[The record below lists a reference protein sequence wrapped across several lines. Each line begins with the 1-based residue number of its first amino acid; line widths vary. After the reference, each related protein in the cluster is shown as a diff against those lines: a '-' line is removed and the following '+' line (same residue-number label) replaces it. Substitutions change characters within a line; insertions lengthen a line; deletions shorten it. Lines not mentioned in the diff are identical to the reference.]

1 MAQSLSTEPCSSLSA
16 LAETDTTPSNVIDEE
31 SNDGIEQTRPKRN
44 ERHEKLGFK
53 PQKELFCNKFLPYAD
68 KLDDES
74 QANLESIKNNLG
86 KVVAMREIGPAV
98 MMSIRNLVTYI
109 KLYGMKFSKEDHIKF
124 VQLLLEMLVIPKLDP
139 DAINKISEA
148 IFFLLRKREW
158 LSTDDLQIEWRPLYD
173 LFYLL
178 VSRLS
183 KKGELFNTTSKNQND
198 NLNSPFTL
206 LLAAAAEKMG
216 YDVSTVAQYLGIE
229 MDADGLDKSTM
240 EGNLQCAIQV
250 CTPYFPPSAT
260 QEILDELLSK
270 LQPLDNG
277 SGCEVVTILNIFI
290 NYEQKYELWFDKLMS
305 IWNGYH
311 NPPWAG
317 DFMTM
322 YAVVGHKNLGHI
334 DWEPHIPTMFAR
346 ITRSINF
353 PVHYRN
359 ALVDRANGMPSDAIA
374 TWIVS
379 ALGPHSSA
387 QKYLNTFM
395 STIETYLHPAN
406 SGKWVKMLGEL
417 LCMLPRFFIDR
428 LVIERYRKGH
438 HIRPIPNE
446 HKLTEECITAFVE
459 CMKPA
464 ALQAMYS
471 RLNAQ
476 EVGKIFQCLADLRPA
491 LIIPNII
498 DRVYMSL
505 DSLTEPRKLTA
516 ALHGLIGVSRALVS
530 GHKGYTEGRTH
541 VIPLFLATLPGID
554 GNDQMKTVITFHFL
568 TSVAFLI
575 PIIDCSQAGQYH
587 TNLTD
592 DDRLLCEQTAD
603 FESFTLQY
611 LDRLFLLIENSSTNN
626 VRMEQSDLDMARSKA
641 ESLLEPMVQTC
652 THGIFGQASEK
663 IVASAAK
670 KVMEFVRTRLFEPN
684 VAGQLVGCLV
694 RLFARIYGKEV
705 LRVLLPHVLRQI
717 EDYMAEHDDV
727 EALEKH
733 NDELLY
739 YLVLLIN
746 LVRGDPFVFR
756 NYIGDVLPTLDR
768 LVRFKCKR
776 VARYVSQI
784 VGNLMSNLSTLQ
796 TMDVRNSPDCFQ
808 KPLSEVVPVQRWGE
822 KMTSDGK
829 IEWRIPDEAARK
841 VCERVM
847 HRYLPVL
854 LKKLDRHSA
863 GEVTLPREEL
873 HRTVMLV
880 HSLIRCYNFLPNWT
894 DEEPIALFETC
905 ADLKELQLKVTLGF
919 EGLEICM
926 PNGENVRKAIIR
938 TISRLQDHILKESED
953 DTQTLKAIITL
964 YEKVLLR
971 KHPNGSYELQLKSFN
986 CTKRFQTYQL
996 TRCKHDVRAV
1006 VVSRVIIQQD
1016 CRDEMSLPLFT
1027 ATHLEIMKKLLE
1039 LSVSYYA
1046 TVRIDA
1052 QIKLHDM
1059 LYLFPYAYPLLTD
1072 RIVECLQ
1079 LDAERHH
1086 EQVKGMLCL
1095 LLIKRR
1101 GRLITQNNWKYLSHV
1116 WPALLRSK
1124 LSEKPSIVRM
1134 VDTLKKMID
1143 GQSPTYLLEVDIGEK
1158 VVERAL
1164 ALRTRTD
1171 ELDLVA
1177 GQQARERENKRNVAL
1192 LQQLVAEILQT
1203 VETSR
1208 LHLRYH
1214 YLASVMLI
1222 NLCHPYAEHPPAV
1235 TRLAVQNLI
1244 HDAVIERKLAIQL
1257 VLGIFRQQ
1265 KRPQKKLIMNPLE
1278 IVARIAAGP
1287 NANAVAAETV
1297 APNPGSNV
1305 PPGYREDNMWLQYD
1319 VAKVPTNQAEWD
1331 EPRYMYTSEGCFGWT
1346 KGFKMYAPS
1355 AEQPKLNR
1363 TVDEMSEH
1371 ERAIFE
1377 FFNEQQNVDTL
1388 IRFWSLEEKKGRDEF
1403 SSSRMLLIKMLMKVF
1418 GDQLLDR
1425 FLIHMPRLIEDNKV
1439 ESNHRC
1445 VVEVL
1450 TGIMRGAKHWPYEM
1464 TRDMYARVVPL
1475 IRLGMRKVTVDTDKL
1490 WGMCFATAA
1499 QSMDPSKQHWLHE
1512 VLLEDPLRDI
1522 NSFNDCNRLYC
1533 LQGAFNQHVWRMT
1546 SVAHRLLDYL
1556 KPHLD
1561 HPFQNLRDRLG
1572 NTLINIFEGDL
1583 RFEGYEQR
1591 GISPRRS
1598 EMIAFVMPK
1607 LAILLQQDPEPPRPM
1622 VEYVPIAV
1630 EDGGAGNVD
1639 SGAANVVAA
1648 AQEDSEYVKAVR
1660 LFKTIANWITHTIH
1674 QYSNGNEKEYFEL
1687 LPIACRLEHSEQD
1700 LELRQICRQLLTSIS
1715 QALTLPNCMDVALAK
1730 IDEVSKM
1737 PFWSARRAA
1746 IDVLQIQV
1754 FYNMTIIL
1762 SRPEWKAKVQEI
1774 VLRLLG
1780 DNMIEVREK
1789 AAEVL
1794 CGLLH
1799 CSFLTGT
1806 EELLELFKRKCRT
1819 KIIRTKRIRTETAQ
1833 NSCSSEVAKN
1843 ENAEANAVL
1852 ARHTGVLGLCAFI
1865 AAYPY
1870 EVPEFVPNVFEHLG
1884 AHLNDPQ
1891 PIPATIRKTMGDFKR
1906 THHDNWEV
1914 HQLKFTED
1922 QLAVLSDLTIPP
1934 SYYA

>member
-1 MAQSLSTEPCSSLSA
+1 MAQSLSTEACSSLST
-16 LAETDTTPSNVIDEE
+16 LAETETAVSNVADDE
-31 SNDGIEQTRPKRN
+31 SSDGIEQSRPKRN

-86 KVVAMREIGPAV
+86 KVVAMREMGPAV
-98 MMSIRNLVTYI
+98 MMCIRNLVTYI
-109 KLYGMKFSKEDHIKF
+109 KLYGMKFSKEDHVKF

-158 LSTDDLQIEWRPLYD
+158 LSTEDLQIEWRPLYD
-173 LFYLL
+173 LFHLL

-183 KKGELFNTTSKNQND
+183 KKGELFNTT
-198 NLNSPFTL
+198 T
-206 LLAAAAEKMG
+206 A
-216 YDVSTVAQYLGIE
+216 
-229 MDADGLDKSTM
+229 M

-250 CTPYFPPSAT
+250 CTPYFRPSAT
-260 QEILDELLSK
+260 QEILDELLPK

-277 SGCEVVTILNIFI
+277 SGCDVITILNIFL
-290 NYEQKYELWFDKLMS
+290 NYEQGYELWFDKFMS

-322 YAVVGHKNLGHI
+322 YAVVGQKNVGHI
-334 DWEPHIPTMFAR
+334 DWEPYIATMFAR

-353 PVHYRN
+353 PVNYRN
-359 ALVDRANGMPSDAIA
+359 TKGGRTNGIPPDAVA

-379 ALGPHSSA
+379 ALGPRSSA
-387 QKYLNTFM
+387 QQYLNTFM
-395 STIETYLHPAN
+395 STIESYLHPAN
-406 SGKWVKMLGEL
+406 SGKWVKMLGDL
-417 LCMLPRFFIDR
+417 LTLLPRFFIDR

-459 CMKPA
+459 CMKPV

-471 RLNAQ
+471 RLNTQ
-476 EVGKIFQCLADLRPA
+476 EVGKVFQCLADLRPA
-491 LIIPNII
+491 LIIPSII
-498 DRVYMSL
+498 ERVYTSL

-554 GNDQMKTVITFHFL
+554 GNDQMKTGSTFHFL

-592 DDRLLCEQTAD
+592 DERLLCEQTAD
-603 FESFTLQY
+603 FSDFTLQY

-626 VRMEQSDLDMARSKA
+626 VRMEQSDLDTARSKA

-652 THGIFGQASEK
+652 THGIMGQASEP
-663 IVASAAK
+663 IVAAAAK
-670 KVMEFVRTRLFEPN
+670 KVMEFVQTRLFEPN

-694 RLFARIYGKEV
+694 RLFARIHGKEV
-705 LRVLLPHVLRQI
+705 LRVLLPHVLRLI
-717 EDYMAEHDDV
+717 EEYMAEHENV

-733 NDELLY
+733 NDEMLY
-739 YLVLLIN
+739 YLVLLLN
-746 LVRGDPFVFR
+746 LVRGDPQIVR
-756 NYIGDVLPTLDR
+756 HYVDDLLPTFDR
-768 LVRFKCKR
+768 LARFKCKR
-776 VARYVSQI
+776 VSRYLAQI
-784 VGNLMSNLSTLQ
+784 IGNMMNNMSTLQ
-796 TMDVRNSPDCFQ
+796 TMDVRNSPDCFT
-808 KPLSEVVPVQRWGE
+808 KPLSEVVPVKRWGE
-822 KMTSDGK
+822 KMAPDSK
-829 IEWRIPDEAARK
+829 IEWRIPDEGARL
-841 VCERVM
+841 VCERII
-847 HRYLPVL
+847 HRYLPKL
-854 LKKLDRHSA
+854 LEKLDRHSA

-873 HRTVMLV
+873 HVGMMMLQ
-880 HSLIRCYNFLPNWT
+880 SLIRCHNFLPNWT
-894 DEEPIALFETC
+894 DEEPIELFESC
-905 ADLKELQLKVTLGF
+905 VDVKELQLSVTLGL
-919 EGLEICM
+919 EALEIHM

-938 TISRLQDHILKESED
+938 TVMRLQDRMQAVSED
-953 DTQTLKAIITL
+953 DTQTLKSMIAL
-964 YEKVLLR
+964 YEKVLHR
-971 KHPNGSYELQLKSFN
+971 KHPNGSYEMQLKTFN
-986 CTKRFQTYQL
+986 STKRFQTYQL
-996 TRCKHDVRAV
+996 TRCKRDVRAV
-1006 VVSRVIIQQD
+1006 VVTRVIIQQD
-1016 CRDEMSLPLFT
+1016 CRDEMKLPYFT
-1027 ATHLEIMKKLLE
+1027 ATHLQVMKKLLE
-1039 LSVSYYA
+1039 LSVSYYS

-1052 QIKLHDM
+1052 QAKLHDM

-1079 LDAERHH
+1079 LDSNTHH
-1086 EQVKGMLCL
+1086 EQFKGILCL
-1095 LLIKRR
+1095 LFIKRR
-1101 GRLITQNNWKYLSHV
+1101 GRLITQNNWGYLARV

-1124 LSEKPSIVRM
+1124 LSEKNSIVSL
-1134 VDTLKKMID
+1134 VDGLKKMID

-1164 ALRTRTD
+1164 ALRTRAD
-1171 ELDLVA
+1171 ELDLEA
-1177 GQQARERENKRNVAL
+1177 GKRARERENKRNMAL
-1192 LQQLVAEILQT
+1192 FQQLVGEIVQT
-1203 VETSR
+1203 VETSK

-1222 NLCHPYAEHPPAV
+1222 NLCHPYAEHPPSV
-1235 TRLAVQNLI
+1235 TNLAVHHLI
-1244 HDAVIERKLAIQL
+1244 HDSVIERKLAIQL
-1257 VLGIFRQQ
+1257 MLGIFRQQ
-1265 KRPQKKLIMNPLE
+1265 KRSQKKVVMNPLE
-1278 IVARIAAGP
+1278 IVARLEGKDP
-1287 NANAVAAETV
+1287 SAVAA
-1297 APNPGSNV
+1297 NPGSNV
-1305 PPGYREDNMWLQYD
+1305 APGYRDDNLWLQYD
-1319 VAKVPTNQAEWD
+1319 VAKVPKSQAEWD

-1346 KGFKMYAPS
+1346 KGFKVYAPS

-1363 TVDEMSEH
+1363 TVDELNEH
-1371 ERAIFE
+1371 ERTIFE
-1377 FFNEQQNVDTL
+1377 FFDQQENVDTL
-1388 IRFWSLEEKKGRDEF
+1388 MRFWSLEEKKGRDEF
-1403 SSSRMLLIKMLMKVF
+1403 SSTRMLLIKMVMKMF
-1418 GDQLLDR
+1418 GDRLLDR
-1425 FLIHMPRLIEDNKV
+1425 FLSHMKRLIEDKAT
-1439 ESNHRC
+1439 EGNHRC
-1445 VVEVL
+1445 AVEVM
-1450 TGIMRGAKHWPYEM
+1450 TGIMRGAKHWTYEM
-1464 TRDMYARVVPL
+1464 TRDMYARMVPL
-1475 IRLGMRKVTVDTDKL
+1475 IRLGMQNVTVDTDVY

-1499 QSMDPSKQHWLHE
+1499 QSMDPSKQYWLHE
-1512 VLLEDPLRDI
+1512 VLMEDPLQDA
-1522 NSFNDCNRLYC
+1522 NSFSDCNRLYC
-1533 LQGAFNQHVWRMT
+1533 LQGAFNQHVWRMA

-1561 HPFQNLRDRLG
+1561 HPFQSLRERLG
-1572 NTLINIFEGDL
+1572 NTLINIFEADL
-1583 RFEGYEQR
+1583 RFEGYESKLV
-1591 GISPRRS
+1591 SPQRS
-1598 EMIAFVMPK
+1598 EMFAYVMPK
-1607 LAILLQQDPEPPRPM
+1607 LAILLQKDPEPPKPKAEKREELM
-1622 VEYVPIAV
+1622 EVE
-1630 EDGGAGNVD
+1630 GAGT
-1639 SGAANVVAA
+1639 SSPQ
-1648 AQEDSEYVKAVR
+1648 QEDSEYVKAVR
-1660 LFKTIANWITHTIH
+1660 LFKTVAHWVTYTIH
-1674 QYSNGNEKEYFEL
+1674 RYSNGNENEYFEL
-1687 LPIACRLEHSEQD
+1687 LPIACRLERSEHDQ
-1700 LELRQICRQLLTSIS
+1700 ELSEICTLLLAFIS

-1737 PFWSARRAA
+1737 SFWSARRAV
-1746 IDVLQIQV
+1746 IDVLQVQV

-1774 VLRLLG
+1774 VLRLLE
-1780 DNMIEVREK
+1780 DSVVEVREK

-1794 CGLLH
+1794 CGLVH
-1799 CSFLTGT
+1799 CSFLTAT

-1819 KIIRTKRIRTETAQ
+1819 KIIRSKRVRVDT
-1833 NSCSSEVAKN
+1833 SCSSEVAKN

-1865 AAYPY
+1865 SAYPY

-1922 QLAVLSDLTIPP
+1922 QLAVLSDLTIAP

>member
-1 MAQSLSTEPCSSLSA
+1 MAQSLSTGSCSA
-16 LAETDTTPSNVIDEE
+16 LSTLTETDTNTSNVVEEE
-31 SNDGIEQTRPKRN
+31 SSDGIEQTRTKRN

-86 KVVAMREIGPAV
+86 KVVAMREMGPAV

-109 KLYGMKFSKEDHIKF
+109 KLYGMKFSKEDHVKF

-173 LFYLL
+173 LFHLL

-183 KKGELFNTTSKNQND
+183 KKGELFNTTSKNENE
-198 NLNSPFTL
+198 NSPL
-206 LLAAAAEKMG
+206 AMLLAAAAERMG

-229 MDADGLDKSTM
+229 MDADELEKSSM

-277 SGCEVVTILNIFI
+277 SGCEVITILNIFL
-290 NYEQKYELWFDKLMS
+290 NYEQGYELWFDKLMA

-322 YAVVGHKNLGHI
+322 YAVVGNKNLGHI

-353 PVHYRN
+353 PVNYRSTKGG
-359 ALVDRANGMPSDAIA
+359 RANGMPPDAIA

-379 ALGPHSSA
+379 ALGPRSSA
-387 QKYLNTFM
+387 QQYLNTFM

-406 SGKWVKMLGEL
+406 NGKWVKMLGEL
-417 LCMLPRFFIDR
+417 LNMLPRFFIDR

-438 HIRPIPNE
+438 HIRPIPSE
-446 HKLTEECITAFVE
+446 HKLTDECITAFVE
-459 CMKPA
+459 CMKPVA
-464 ALQAMYS
+464 FQAMYS

-476 EVGKIFQCLADLRPA
+476 EVGKILQCLADLRPA
-491 LIIPNII
+491 LIIPSII
-498 DRVYMSL
+498 ERVYASL

-530 GHKGYTEGRTH
+530 GHNGYTEGRTH
-541 VIPLFLATLPGID
+541 VIPLFMATLPGID

-568 TSVAFLI
+568 TSISFLI

-603 FESFTLQY
+603 FESFTLQF

-626 VRMEQSDLDMARSKA
+626 VRMEQSDLDTARSKA

-652 THGIFGQASEK
+652 LHGILGQASEK
-663 IVASAAK
+663 IVAAAAK

-694 RLFARIYGKEV
+694 RIFSRIHGKEV
-705 LRVLLPHVLRQI
+705 LRVLLPYVLRQI
-717 EDYMAEHDDV
+717 EEYMDEHDDV
-727 EALEKH
+727 EELEKH
-733 NDELLY
+733 NDEMLY
-739 YLVLLIN
+739 YLVLLMN
-746 LVRGDPFVFR
+746 LVRGDPLVFR
-756 NYIGDVLPTLDR
+756 NYIDDVLPMLDR
-768 LVRFKCKR
+768 LARFKCKR

-784 VGNLMSNLSTLQ
+784 VGNILSNLSTMQ

-808 KPLSEVVPVQRWGE
+808 KPLSEVVPVHRWGE
-822 KMTSDGK
+822 KMASDSK
-829 IEWRIPDEAARK
+829 IEWRIPDETSRL
-841 VCERVM
+841 VCERIM
-847 HRYLPVL
+847 HRYLPAL
-854 LKKLDRHSA
+854 LEKLDQHSA
-863 GEVTLPREEL
+863 GTVTLPREEL
-873 HRTVMLV
+873 HRTVMMV
-880 HSLIRCYNFLPNWT
+880 QALIRCYNFLPNWT
-894 DEEPIALFETC
+894 DEEPIELFETC
-905 ADLKELQLKVTLGF
+905 ADIRELQLKVTLGF

-938 TISRLQDHILKESED
+938 TISRLQDRILEVSED
-953 DTQTLKAIITL
+953 DTQTLKAIIAL

-971 KHPNGSYELQLKSFN
+971 KHPNGSHEMQLKTFN

-996 TRCKHDVRAV
+996 TRCKRDVRAV

-1016 CRDEMSLPLFT
+1016 CRDEMNLPLFS

-1052 QIKLHDM
+1052 QTKLHDM

-1072 RIVECLQ
+1072 RIVQCLQ
-1079 LDAERHH
+1079 LDAERYH
-1086 EQVKGMLCL
+1086 EQVKGILCL
-1095 LLIKRR
+1095 LFIKRR
-1101 GRLITQNNWKYLSHV
+1101 GRLITQNNWEYLARI

-1124 LSEKPSIVRM
+1124 LSEKPSIVRL
-1134 VDTLKKMID
+1134 VDGLKKMID

-1164 ALRTRTD
+1164 ALRTRAD

-1177 GQQARERENKRNVAL
+1177 GQTARERENKRNL
-1192 LQQLVAEILQT
+1192 TLFQQLVADIVQT

-1235 TRLAVQNLI
+1235 TRLAVHHLI

-1257 VLGIFRQQ
+1257 LLNIFRQQ
-1265 KRPQKKLIMNPLE
+1265 KRPQIKVVMNPLE
-1278 IVARIAAGP
+1278 IVVRITAGP
-1287 NANAVAAETV
+1287 DAGAMAGETV
-1297 APNPGSNV
+1297 PPNPGSNV
-1305 PPGYREDNMWLQYD
+1305 APGYREDNMWLQYD
-1319 VAKVPTNQAEWD
+1319 VAKVPSSQAEWD

-1346 KGFKMYAPS
+1346 RGFKIYAPS

-1363 TVDEMSEH
+1363 SVDEMNEH
-1371 ERAIFE
+1371 ERTIYE
-1377 FFNEQQNVDTL
+1377 FFNDQQNVDTL

-1403 SSSRMLLIKMLMKVF
+1403 SSTRMLLIKMLMKVF

-1425 FLIHMPRLIEDNKV
+1425 LLVHMPRLIEENKV

-1475 IRLGMRKVTVDTDKL
+1475 IRLGMQKVTVDTDMY

-1512 VLLEDPLRDI
+1512 VLLEDPLRDL

-1533 LQGAFNQHVWRMT
+1533 LQGAFNQHVWRMA

-1561 HPFQNLRDRLG
+1561 HPFQNLRERLG
-1572 NTLINIFEGDL
+1572 NTLINIFEADL
-1583 RFEGYEQR
+1583 RFEGYEPR
-1591 GISPRRS
+1591 AISPQRS

-1607 LAILLQQDPEPPRPM
+1607 LAILLQQDPESPRPKTENVQM
-1622 VEYVPIAV
+1622 EVEGGSASV
-1630 EDGGAGNVD
+1630 EGAN
-1639 SGAANVVAA
+1639 
-1648 AQEDSEYVKAVR
+1648 EDSEYVKAVR
-1660 LFKTIANWITHTIH
+1660 LFKTIAHWITYTIH
-1674 QYSNGNEKEYFEL
+1674 RYSNGNEKEYFEL

-1700 LELRQICRQLLTSIS
+1700 QELSEICTLLLAFIS

-1737 PFWSARRAA
+1737 PYWSARRAV
-1746 IDVLQIQV
+1746 IDVLQVQV

-1780 DNMIEVREK
+1780 DSVIEVREK

-1794 CGLLH
+1794 GGLVH
-1799 CSFLTGT
+1799 CSFLTAT

-1819 KIIRTKRIRTETAQ
+1819 KIIRTKRIRMETAQ
-1833 NSCSSEVAKN
+1833 ASCSSEVAKN

-1865 AAYPY
+1865 SAYPY

-1914 HQLKFTED
+1914 HQLKFTDD

>member
-1 MAQSLSTEPCSSLSA
+1 MAQSLSTESCSSLST
-16 LAETDTTPSNVIDEE
+16 LAETDTTVSNVVDDE
-31 SNDGIEQTRPKRN
+31 SSDGLEQSRPKRN

-86 KVVAMREIGPAV
+86 KVVAMREMGPAV

-109 KLYGMKFSKEDHIKF
+109 KLYGMKFSKDDHVKF

-173 LFYLL
+173 LFHLL
-178 VSRLS
+178 VSRRS
-183 KKGELFNTTSKNQND
+183 KKGELFITTSKNQNE
-198 NLNSPFTL
+198 NPKSPLAML
-206 LLAAAAEKMG
+206 LEAAAERMG
-216 YDVSTVAQYLGIE
+216 YEVSTVAQFLGIE
-229 MDADGLDKSTM
+229 MDADGQEKSAM

-250 CTPYFPPSAT
+250 CTPYFRPEST
-260 QEILDELLSK
+260 QEILDELLPK

-277 SGCEVVTILNIFI
+277 SGCEVVTILNIFL
-290 NYEQKYELWFDKLMS
+290 NYERGYELWFDKFMS

-311 NPPWAG
+311 NPPWAA

-322 YAVVGHKNLGHI
+322 YAVVGQKNIGHI
-334 DWEPHIPTMFAR
+334 DWEPYIPTMFAR

-353 PVHYRN
+353 PVNYRN
-359 ALVDRANGMPSDAIA
+359 TKGGRTNGIPPDAVA

-379 ALGPHSSA
+379 ALGPRSSA
-387 QKYLNTFM
+387 QRYLNTFM
-395 STIETYLHPAN
+395 STIESYLHPAN
-406 SGKWVKMLGEL
+406 SGKWVKMLGDL
-417 LCMLPRFFIDR
+417 LNLLPRFFIDR

-459 CMKPA
+459 CMKPV

-471 RLNAQ
+471 RLNTQ
-476 EVGKIFQCLADLRPA
+476 EVGKILQCLADLRPA
-491 LIIPNII
+491 LIIPSII
-498 DRVYMSL
+498 ERVYASL

-516 ALHGLIGVSRALVS
+516 AMHGLIGVSRALVS

-554 GNDQMKTVITFHFL
+554 GNDQMKTGITFHFL

-592 DDRLLCEQTAD
+592 DERLLCEQTAD
-603 FESFTLQY
+603 FGDFTLQY

-626 VRMEQSDLDMARSKA
+626 VRMEQSDLDTARSKA

-652 THGIFGQASEK
+652 THGIMGQASEP
-663 IVASAAK
+663 IIAAAAK
-670 KVMEFVRTRLFEPN
+670 KLMDFVQTRLFEPN

-694 RLFARIYGKEV
+694 RLFARIHGKEV
-705 LRVLLPHVLRQI
+705 LRVLLPHVLRLI
-717 EDYMAEHDDV
+717 EEYMAEHEDV

-733 NDELLY
+733 NDEMLY
-739 YLVLLIN
+739 YLVLLMN
-746 LVRGDPFVFR
+746 LVRGDPQIFR
-756 NYIGDVLPTLDR
+756 NYVDDVLPMLDR
-768 LVRFKCKR
+768 LARFKCKR
-776 VARYVSQI
+776 VSRYVAQI
-784 VGNLMSNLSTLQ
+784 VGNMMNNMSTLQ
-796 TMDVRNSPDCFQ
+796 TMDVRNSPECFQ
-808 KPLSEVVPVQRWGE
+808 KPLSEVVPVKRWGE
-822 KMTSDGK
+822 KMAPDSK
-829 IEWRIPDEAARK
+829 IEWRIPDEEARL
-841 VCERVM
+841 VCERIM
-847 HRYLPVL
+847 HRYLPKL
-854 LKKLDRHSA
+854 LEKLDRHSA

-873 HRTVMLV
+873 HASVMMV
-880 HSLIRCYNFLPNWT
+880 QALIRCYNFLPNWT
-894 DEEPIALFETC
+894 DEEPIELFETC
-905 ADLKELQLKVTLGF
+905 VDLKELQLNVTLGF
-919 EGLEICM
+919 EELEIRM

-938 TISRLQDHILKESED
+938 TIARLQDHMLAVSED
-953 DTQTLKAIITL
+953 DTQTLKSIIAL

-971 KHPNGSYELQLKSFN
+971 KHPNGSYEMQLKTFN
-986 CTKRFQTYQL
+986 STKRFQTYQL
-996 TRCKHDVRAV
+996 TRCKRDVRAV
-1006 VVSRVIIQQD
+1006 VVTRFIIQQD
-1016 CRDEMSLPLFT
+1016 CRDEMKLPYFSG
-1027 ATHLEIMKKLLE
+1027 THLEVMKKLLK
-1039 LSVSYYA
+1039 LSVSYYS

-1052 QIKLHDM
+1052 QAKLHDM

-1079 LDAERHH
+1079 LDSNTHH
-1086 EQVKGMLCL
+1086 EQFKGILCL
-1095 LLIKRR
+1095 LFIKRR
-1101 GRLITQNNWKYLSHV
+1101 GRLITQNNWSYLARV

-1124 LSEKPSIVRM
+1124 LSEKNSIVSL
-1134 VDTLKKMID
+1134 VEGLKKMID
-1143 GQSPTYLLEVDIGEK
+1143 GHSPTYLLEVDIGEK
-1158 VVERAL
+1158 VVEQAL
-1164 ALRTRTD
+1164 ALRTRAD
-1171 ELDLVA
+1171 VLDLEA
-1177 GQQARERENKRNVAL
+1177 GKLARERENKRNMAL
-1192 LQQLVAEILQT
+1192 FQQLVGDIVET
-1203 VETSR
+1203 VETR
-1208 LHLRYH
+1208 KLHLRYH
-1214 YLASVMLI
+1214 YLATVMLI
-1222 NLCHPYAEHPPAV
+1222 NLCHPYAEHPPSV
-1235 TRLAVQNLI
+1235 TRLAVQHLI
-1244 HDAVIERKLAIQL
+1244 HDSVIERKLAIQL
-1257 VLGIFRQQ
+1257 LWGICRQQ
-1265 KRPQKKLIMNPLE
+1265 KRQQKKIAINPLE
-1278 IVARIAAGP
+1278 IVARVEGKDAAG
-1287 NANAVAAETV
+1287 V

-1305 PPGYREDNMWLQYD
+1305 APGYRDDNMWLQYD
-1319 VAKVPTNQAEWD
+1319 VAKVPKNQEEWD

-1346 KGFKMYAPS
+1346 KSFKVYAPS

-1363 TVDEMSEH
+1363 TVDEMNEH
-1371 ERAIFE
+1371 ERTIFE
-1377 FFNEQQNVDTL
+1377 FFNQQENIDTL
-1388 IRFWSLEEKKGRDEF
+1388 VRFWSLEEKKGRDEF
-1403 SSSRMLLIKMLMKVF
+1403 SSARMLLIKMLMKVF

-1425 FLIHMPRLIEDNKV
+1425 LLSHMKRLIEDKAT
-1439 ESNHRC
+1439 EGNHRC
-1445 VVEVL
+1445 AVEIM

-1464 TRDMYARVVPL
+1464 TRDMYAQIVPL
-1475 IRLGMRKVTVDTDKL
+1475 IRLGMQKVTVDTDVY

-1499 QSMDPSKQHWLHE
+1499 QSMDPSKQYWLHE
-1512 VLLEDPLRDI
+1512 VLMEDPLQDA
-1522 NSFNDCNRLYC
+1522 NSFSDCNRLYC
-1533 LQGAFNQHVWRMT
+1533 LQGAFNQHVWRMA

-1561 HPFQNLRDRLG
+1561 HPFQNLRERLG
-1572 NTLINIFEGDL
+1572 NTLINIFEADL
-1583 RFEGYEQR
+1583 RFEGYESR
-1591 GISPRRS
+1591 TVSPQRS
-1598 EMIAFVMPK
+1598 EMFAYVMPK
-1607 LAILLQQDPEPPRPM
+1607 LAILLQKDPAPPKPKTEKSEESM
-1622 VEYVPIAV
+1622 EVEGG
-1630 EDGGAGNVD
+1630 DGGA
-1639 SGAANVVAA
+1639 SSE
-1648 AQEDSEYVKAVR
+1648 EDSEYLKAVR
-1660 LFKTIANWITHTIH
+1660 LFKTVAHWVTYTIH
-1674 QYSNGNEKEYFEL
+1674 RYSNGNEKEYFEL
-1687 LPIACRLEHSEQD
+1687 LPIACRLERSEHDQ
-1700 LELRQICRQLLTSIS
+1700 ELSEICTLLLAFIS

-1737 PFWSARRAA
+1737 SFWSARRAV
-1746 IDVLQIQV
+1746 IDVLQVQV

-1774 VLRLLG
+1774 VLRLLE
-1780 DNMIEVREK
+1780 DSVVEVREK

-1794 CGLLH
+1794 CGLVH
-1799 CSFLTGT
+1799 CSFLTAT

-1819 KIIRTKRIRTETAQ
+1819 KIIRSKRIRVETT
-1833 NSCSSEVAKN
+1833 CSSEVAKN

-1865 AAYPY
+1865 SAYPY

-1922 QLAVLSDLTIPP
+1922 QLAVLSDLTIAP

>member
-1 MAQSLSTEPCSSLSA
+1 MAQSLSTESCSSLST
-16 LAETDTTPSNVIDEE
+16 LAESDTTMTSNVVEDE
-31 SNDGIEQTRPKRN
+31 SSDGIEQSRPKRN

-86 KVVAMREIGPAV
+86 KVVAMRELGPAV
-98 MMSIRNLVTYI
+98 MMSIRNLVIYI
-109 KLYGMKFSKEDHIKF
+109 KLYGMKFSKEDHVKF
-124 VQLLLEMLVIPKLDP
+124 VKLLLEMLVIPKLDP

-158 LSTDDLQIEWRPLYD
+158 LSTEDLQIEWRPLYE
-173 LFYLL
+173 LFHLL

-183 KKGELFNTTSKNQND
+183 KKGELFSTTTKNEENE
-198 NLNSPFTL
+198 NSQSPL
-206 LLAAAAEKMG
+206 AMLLAAVAERMG
-216 YDVSTVAQYLGIE
+216 YEASAVAQYLGIE
-229 MDADGLDKSTM
+229 MDTDGLEKSSM
-240 EGNLQCAIQV
+240 EANLQCAIQV
-250 CTPYFPPSAT
+250 CTPYFPPSST

-277 SGCEVVTILNIFI
+277 SGCEVITILNIFL
-290 NYEQKYELWFDKLMS
+290 NYEQGYELWFDKLMS
-305 IWNGYH
+305 IWDGYH

-322 YAVVGHKNLGHI
+322 YAVVGLKNLGHI
-334 DWEPHIPTMFAR
+334 DWEPYIPTMFAR

-353 PVHYRN
+353 PVNYRN
-359 ALVDRANGMPSDAIA
+359 AKGGRANGMPPDAIA

-379 ALGPHSSA
+379 ALGPRSSA

-406 SGKWVKMLGEL
+406 TGKWVTMLGEL
-417 LCMLPRFFIDR
+417 LSMLPRVFIDR
-428 LVIERYRKGH
+428 LVIERFRKGH

-459 CMKPA
+459 CMKPVA
-464 ALQAMYS
+464 FRAMYS

-491 LIIPNII
+491 LIIPGII
-498 DRVYMSL
+498 ERVYASL

-541 VIPLFLATLPGID
+541 VIPLYMATLPGID

-568 TSVAFLI
+568 TSIAFLI

-592 DDRLLCEQTAD
+592 DDLQLCEQTAD
-603 FESFTLQY
+603 FESFALQY

-626 VRMEQSDLDMARSKA
+626 VRMEQSDLDTARSKA

-663 IVASAAK
+663 IVAAAAK
-670 KVMEFVRTRLFEPN
+670 KVMEFVRTSLFEPN

-694 RLFARIYGKEV
+694 RLFARIHGKEV
-705 LRVLLPHVLRQI
+705 LRVLLPHVMRQI
-717 EDYMAEHDDV
+717 EEYMEEHDNV
-727 EALEKH
+727 EELEKH
-733 NDELLY
+733 NDEMLY
-739 YLVLLIN
+739 YLVLLMN
-746 LVRGDPFVFR
+746 LVRGDPLVFR
-756 NYIGDVLPTLDR
+756 NYVDDVLPLLDR

-776 VARYVSQI
+776 VSRYVSQI
-784 VGNLMSNLSTLQ
+784 VGNIVSNMSTLQ

-808 KPLSEVVPVQRWGE
+808 KPLSEVVPVLRWGE
-822 KMTSDGK
+822 KMASDSK
-829 IEWRIPDEAARK
+829 IEWRIPDETSRL
-841 VCERVM
+841 VCERIL
-847 HRYLPVL
+847 HRYLPAL
-854 LKKLDRHSA
+854 LEKLDRHSSGA
-863 GEVTLPREEL
+863 VTLPREEL
-873 HRTVMLV
+873 HRSVTLV
-880 HSLIRCYNFLPNWT
+880 QALLRCYNFLPNWT
-894 DEEPIALFETC
+894 DEQPIELFTTC
-905 ADLKELQLKVTLGF
+905 ANLKELQLQVTLGF
-919 EGLEICM
+919 EGLQICM

-938 TISRLQDHILKESED
+938 TVSRLQDHILKESED

-971 KHPNGSYELQLKSFN
+971 KHSNGSYEMQLKTFN

-996 TRCKHDVRAV
+996 TRCKRDVRAV
-1006 VVSRVIIQQD
+1006 VVSRVVIQQD
-1016 CRDEMSLPLFT
+1016 CRDEMSLPLFS
-1027 ATHLEIMKKLLE
+1027 ATHLVVMKKLLE

-1052 QIKLHDM
+1052 QAKLHDM

-1086 EQVKGMLCL
+1086 EQVKGILCL
-1095 LLIKRR
+1095 LFIKRR
-1101 GRLITQNNWKYLSHV
+1101 GRLITQNNWEYLARV

-1124 LSEKPSIVRM
+1124 LSEKPSIVRL
-1134 VDTLKKMID
+1134 VDGLKKMID
-1143 GQSPTYLLEVDIGEK
+1143 GQSPTYLLEVDVGEK

-1164 ALRTRTD
+1164 ALRTRAD

-1177 GQQARERENKRNVAL
+1177 GQAARERENKRNVQL
-1192 LQQLVAEILQT
+1192 FQQLVTDIVQT

-1222 NLCHPYAEHPPAV
+1222 NLCHPYVNHPPSV
-1235 TRLAVQNLI
+1235 TRLAVHHLI

-1257 VLGIFRQQ
+1257 LLGIFRQQ
-1265 KRPQKKLIMNPLE
+1265 KRPQKKIVMNPLD
-1278 IVARIAAGP
+1278 IVARVAAGSD
-1287 NANAVAAETV
+1287 ATAQTV
-1297 APNPGSNV
+1297 PPNPGSDV
-1305 PPGYREDNMWLQYD
+1305 APGYREDNMWLQYD
-1319 VAKVPTNQAEWD
+1319 AAKVPTSQAEWD
-1331 EPRYMYTSEGCFGWT
+1331 EPRYMYTSEGYFGWT
-1346 KGFKMYAPS
+1346 MGFKIYAPS

-1363 TVDEMSEH
+1363 TVDEMNEH
-1371 ERAIFE
+1371 ERTIFQ
-1377 FFNEQQNVDTL
+1377 FFNDQQNVDTL
-1388 IRFWSLEEKKGRDEF
+1388 MRFWSLEEKKGRDEF
-1403 SSSRMLLIKMLMKVF
+1403 SSTRMLLIKMLMKMF

-1425 FLIHMPRLIEDNKV
+1425 FLVHMPRLIEENKV

-1475 IRLGMRKVTVDTDKL
+1475 IRLGMQKVTVDTDMY

-1499 QSMDPSKQHWLHE
+1499 QSMDPSKQYWLHE
-1512 VLLEDPLRDI
+1512 VLLEDPFQDA
-1522 NSFNDCNRLYC
+1522 NSFSDCNRLYC
-1533 LQGAFNQHVWRMT
+1533 LQGAFNQHVWRMA

-1561 HPFQNLRDRLG
+1561 HPFQNLRERLG
-1572 NTLINIFEGDL
+1572 NTLINIFEADL
-1583 RFEGYEQR
+1583 RFVGYESR
-1591 GISPRRS
+1591 AISPQRS

-1607 LAILLQQDPEPPRPM
+1607 LAILLQQDPEPPKPK
-1622 VEYVPIAV
+1622 VEGDAESMEIITH
-1630 EDGGAGNVD
+1630 
-1639 SGAANVVAA
+1639 
-1648 AQEDSEYVKAVR
+1648 EDSEYVKAVR
-1660 LFKTIANWITHTIH
+1660 LFKTIAHWVTYTIH
-1674 QYSNGNEKEYFEL
+1674 RYSNGNEKEYFEL

-1700 LELRQICRQLLTSIS
+1700 KELSEICTLLLAFIS

-1737 PFWSARRAA
+1737 TYWSARRAV
-1746 IDVLQIQV
+1746 IDVLQVQV

-1780 DNMIEVREK
+1780 DSVIEVREK

-1794 CGLLH
+1794 GGLVH
-1799 CSFLTGT
+1799 CSFLTAT

-1819 KIIRTKRIRTETAQ
+1819 KIIRSKRMRVESAS
-1833 NSCSSEVAKN
+1833 SCASEAAKN
-1843 ENAEANAVL
+1843 DNAEANAVL

-1865 AAYPY
+1865 SAYPY